1 MYDKLTAK
9 KRAINNWQRLRI
21 VLLLLQVCG
30 GRTTEA
36 KKQVQMGSK
45 VKKKPTERIAKYIID
60 PKDKWKIIWDIIVGI
75 FYLIT
80 LVTDPVVLSFHFKH
94 LQYLWFYDF

>member
-1 MYDKLTAK
+1 MFDKLTAK

-36 KKQVQMGSK
+36 KKK
-45 VKKKPTERIAKYIID
+45 LVKID
-60 PKDKWKIIWDIIVGI
+60 A
-75 FYLIT
+75 
-80 LVTDPVVLSFHFKH
+80 
-94 LQYLWFYDF
+94 

>member
-1 MYDKLTAK
+1 MGGSTGGSQNDAASQIGILTRNDKHAHDLNFVYKYEAFESKMFDKLTAK

-36 KKQVQMGSK
+36 KKK
-45 VKKKPTERIAKYIID
+45 LVKIDAKK
-60 PKDKWKIIWDIIVGI
+60 
-75 FYLIT
+75 
-80 LVTDPVVLSFHFKH
+80 
-94 LQYLWFYDF
+94 

>member
-1 MYDKLTAK
+1 MFDKLTAK

-36 KKQVQMGSK
+36 KKK
-45 VKKKPTERIAKYIID
+45 LVKIDAQKQKTCKARIAKKIID
-60 PKDKWKIIWDIIVGI
+60 PKSRWKIIWDIIVAI
-75 FYLIT
+75 FYLTT
-80 LVTDPVVLSFHFKH
+80 LVTDPVVLSFHF
-94 LQYLWFYDF
+94 